1 MKGFRNALTYNPLIS
16 ITLIFL
22 ISKAC
27 QFLIFYSL
35 HKLGNH
41 YDCVFDKS
49 NDLMFM
55 EIEHL
60 TGIQLVQDT
69 ILGKFIVYLSSW
81 DTHHYIKNIIL
92 NVTGST
98 KNKLYSENSMVFSP
112 HIWCKFI
119 SCLLTL
125 TPSSYWLSTI
135 FYINILICYLQAVA
149 FYLLMSKCV
158 VCVEDALIGTV
169 MFIFN
174 ISGIFQT
181 TFYAENLSVL
191 SIFTALC
198 LRAYSFRSKVWFI
211 WYALTLPLFTLSV
224 LNRPNCLLVGLVY
237 EYDLM
242 QYIYLRKLLKA
253 LIILFLGITMGITA
267 SYFLIVAPEQM
278 FCHSSDFSWCVH
290 SRVYSLNLYGVNIG
304 IRFPIFYSYLQ
315 AKYWNIGLFKY
326 YTFNNIPNF
335 LLALPQTVLIVAA
348 VLHGNNKITDRSLII
363 PMKLVAV
370 GLLVTLYTVAHVQI
384 INRISNIVSPL
395 LINYIME
402 ILKYQQKS
410 SGIEKLIVKMY
421 LLFNL
426 IYFVVQAYL
435 FLCFLPPA

>member
-1 MKGFRNALTYNPLIS
+1 MIGLRNALSHNPLII
-16 ITLIFL
+16 ITLMFL
-22 ISKAC
+22 SSKAC

-35 HKLGNH
+35 YKLGNH

-55 EIEHL
+55 EIERL

-112 HIWCKFI
+112 NIWCKFI
-119 SCLLTL
+119 SCLLAI

-135 FYINILICYLQAVA
+135 FYINVLICYLQTVA
-149 FYLLMSKCV
+149 FYLLTSKCV
-158 VCVEDALIGTV
+158 VRAEDATV
-169 MFIFN
+169 GAAMFIFN

-181 TFYAENLSVL
+181 TFYAENLSIL

-198 LRAYSFRSKVWFI
+198 LRDYSFRSKAWFI
-211 WYALTLPLFTLSV
+211 WYTLTLPLFALSV
-224 LNRPNCLLVGLVY
+224 LNRPNCVLIGLVY
-237 EYDLM
+237 VYDLM
-242 QYIYLRKLLKA
+242 HYIYGRKLLKA
-253 LIILFLGITMGITA
+253 LIILYLGIIMGITV
-267 SYFLIVAPEQM
+267 SYFLIIAPEQK
-278 FCHSSDFSWCVH
+278 FCHSSDFSWCIH
-290 SRVYSLNLYGVNIG
+290 SRVYSLKLYGVNIG
-304 IRFPIFYSYLQ
+304 IRFPLFYSYLQ

-348 VLHGNNKITDRSLII
+348 VLHNNNNINDRSLIM

-370 GLLVTLYTVAHVQI
+370 GLLVTVYTVAHVQI

-395 LINYIME
+395 LINYIMQ
-402 ILKYQQKS
+402 ILKPHQRS
-410 SGIEKLIVKMY
+410 SGIERLIVKMY

-426 IYFVVQAYL
+426 IYLVVQTYL